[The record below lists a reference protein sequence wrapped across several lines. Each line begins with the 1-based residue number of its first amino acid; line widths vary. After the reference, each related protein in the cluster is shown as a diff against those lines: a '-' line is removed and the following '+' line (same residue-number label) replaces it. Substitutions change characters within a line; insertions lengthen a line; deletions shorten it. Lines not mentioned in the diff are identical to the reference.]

1 MRSRAGCKFGDS
13 ENPLLVAVRAGGRAS
28 MPGMMDT
35 VLNVGLNAKT
45 VEAHRV
51 KKNDNQHYV
60 CETVCAYIIIYIYN
74 IKIYIN

>member
-1 MRSRAGCKFGDS
+1 
-13 ENPLLVAVRAGGRAS
+13 

-60 CETVCAYIIIYIYN
+60 CDTVCVYIYTIYIYIIYIY
-74 IKIYIN
+74 INK

>member
-1 MRSRAGCKFGDS
+1 
-13 ENPLLVAVRAGGRAS
+13 

-60 CETVCAYIIIYIYN
+60 CDAVCVYIYIQYIYIYN
-74 IKIYIN
+74 IYK